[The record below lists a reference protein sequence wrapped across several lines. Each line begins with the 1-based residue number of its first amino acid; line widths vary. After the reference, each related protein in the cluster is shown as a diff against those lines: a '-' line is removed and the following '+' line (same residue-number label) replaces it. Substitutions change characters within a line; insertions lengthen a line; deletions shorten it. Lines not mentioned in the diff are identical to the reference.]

1 MLSLNSLNSLNSL
14 GSLASLAR
22 LFSFHFALFSS
33 KKSQTP
39 HFSIVSFQFSLYFPI
54 FADCKPNSSI
64 MKQILEISYNRFSSL
79 EELGSEDYALVK
91 EAEEATKNANAAY
104 SNFHVG
110 AAVRLKSGMTLHA
123 SNFESEVY
131 PAGLCA
137 ERSLLFYVEANY
149 ANDPIEALAIASD
162 PSERECYPC
171 GQCRQ
176 VIVDVERRQKSPIRV
191 IMTGAGTATVVD
203 SAELL
208 LPFTFKL

>member
-1 MLSLNSLNSLNSL
+1 
-14 GSLASLAR
+14 
-22 LFSFHFALFSS
+22 
-33 KKSQTP
+33 
-39 HFSIVSFQFSLYFPI
+39 
-54 FADCKPNSSI
+54 
-64 MKQILEISYNRFSSL
+64 MKRTLDISY
-79 EELGSEDYALVK
+79 EHYATIGDLAEADRQLVR
-91 EAEEATKNANAAY
+91 EAEEATATANARY
-104 SNFHVG
+104 SHFHVG
-110 AAVRLKSGMTLHA
+110 AAVRLRSGRTLHA

-149 ANDPIEALAIASD
+149 ADDPVEALAIASN

-176 VIVDVERRQKSPIRV
+176 VIVDVERRQQSPIRV

-203 SAELL
+203 SAEKL

>member
-1 MLSLNSLNSLNSL
+1 
-14 GSLASLAR
+14 
-22 LFSFHFALFSS
+22 
-33 KKSQTP
+33 
-39 HFSIVSFQFSLYFPI
+39 
-54 FADCKPNSSI
+54 
-64 MKQILEISYNRFSSL
+64 MKRTLDISY
-79 EELGSEDYALVK
+79 EHYATLADLNEADRALIT
-91 EAEEATKNANAAY
+91 EAEEATKTANAPY
-104 SNFHVG
+104 SHFHVG
-110 AAVRLKSGMTLHA
+110 AAVRLRSGRTLHA

-149 ANDPIEALAIASD
+149 ANDPIEALAIASN

-191 IMTGAGTATVVD
+191 IMTGAGSATVVD
-203 SAELL
+203 TAEKL

>member
-1 MLSLNSLNSLNSL
+1 MILLPFYTPLE
-14 GSLASLAR
+14 
-22 LFSFHFALFSS
+22 LF
-33 KKSQTP
+33 
-39 HFSIVSFQFSLYFPI
+39 IFQFSVFFPT

-64 MKQILEISYNRFSSL
+64 MKQILEISYNHYNTL
-79 EELGSEDYALVK
+79 EELGAEDLALVR

-104 SNFHVG
+104 SKFHVG
-110 AAVRLKSGMTLHA
+110 AAVRLQSGITLHA

-149 ANDPIEALAIASD
+149 TKDPIVSLAIASD

>member
-1 MLSLNSLNSLNSL
+1 
-14 GSLASLAR
+14 
-22 LFSFHFALFSS
+22 
-33 KKSQTP
+33 
-39 HFSIVSFQFSLYFPI
+39 
-54 FADCKPNSSI
+54 
-64 MKQILEISYNRFSSL
+64 MKRILETSYDSYPSL
-79 EELGSEDYALVK
+79 EELPAEDYALVK
-91 EAEEATKNANAAY
+91 EAEEATKSANAPF

-110 AAVRLKSGMTLHA
+110 AALRLKSGRTLHA

-149 ANDPIEALAIASD
+149 GNDIIEALAIASN

-176 VIVDVERRQKSPIRV
+176 VIVDVERRQQSPIRV
-191 IMTGAGTATVVD
+191 IMTGAGSATVVD
-203 SAELL
+203 SAEKL